1 MGAVTVTIAAEHPAL
16 AGHFPGAPI
25 LPGVL
30 LLDEMVCAV
39 EQDRSHAGTCWR
51 ISAAK
56 FVKPVRPGETL
67 ILEHEPLPNGSIRFS
82 ISSAG
87 QPVAHGVLVPANKL
101 AEASAAPRASG
112 AQWAGA
118 PERGSASL
126 LRIMIFLALRCG
138 RPVAH
143 RILHVI
149 AAYFFAFAP
158 GARRSAR
165 EYLRRVLGREP
176 SATDR
181 YRQVF
186 AFASTILDRLYL
198 VRERFGLFE
207 ISTEG
212 EELMHDLVARGS
224 GAFLLG
230 AHLGSFEIMSALG
243 RRRAGLR
250 VAMAMYEHNASRV
263 AAFFKAANPASVPEI
278 IALGHLE
285 AMLRIRDCLDQG
297 KFVGMLADRT
307 IADAPAQIVNF
318 LGRAALFP
326 SGPMRAAAVLRRP
339 VIFMTGLYRGG
350 NRYHVVFRQIA
361 DFSQPAP
368 AGREAAVRDAI
379 AHYVELLQAYC
390 RSDPYNWFN
399 FYDFWHG
406 ADARAEAAPRAGA

>member
-1 MGAVTVTIAAEHPAL
+1 MMTA
-16 AGHFPGAPI
+16 
-25 LPGVL
+25 
-30 LLDEMVCAV
+30 
-39 EQDRSHAGTCWR
+39 
-51 ISAAK
+51 
-56 FVKPVRPGETL
+56 KPVET
-67 ILEHEPLPNGSIRFS
+67 
-82 ISSAG
+82 SAG
-87 QPVAHGVLVPANKL
+87 
-101 AEASAAPRASG
+101 PRASA

-118 PERGSASL
+118 PERGSATL
-126 LRIMIFLALRCG
+126 LRIMVFLALRCG

-158 GARRSAR
+158 SARRSAR
-165 EYLRRVLGREP
+165 EYLRRALGREP
-176 SATDR
+176 SAIDR

-186 AFASTILDRLYL
+186 AFASTLLDRLYL
-198 VRERFGLFE
+198 VRERYGLFE

-212 EELMHDLVARGS
+212 EELMHDTVARGS

-230 AHLGSFEIMSALG
+230 SHLGSFEIMSALG
-243 RRRAGLR
+243 RRRPGPR
-250 VAMAMYEHNASRV
+250 VAMAMYQDNASRL
-263 AAFFKAANPASVPEI
+263 AAFFKAGNPDSAPEI

-285 AMLRIRDCLDQG
+285 AMLRIRDCLDEG

-326 SGPMRAAAVLRRP
+326 SGPMRAAAALRRP

-350 NRYHVVFRQIA
+350 NHYHVVFRQIA

-379 AHYVELLQAYC
+379 AHYVALLEGYC

-406 ADARAEAAPRAGA
+406 ADAPAEDAPGAGA

>member
-1 MGAVTVTIAAEHPAL
+1 MGAVTVTIDAQHPAL

-39 EQDRSHAGTCWR
+39 EQDRSHTGTRWR
-51 ISAAK
+51 IGAAK

-67 ILEHEPLPNGSIRFS
+67 TLEHEPLPNGSIRFH

-87 QPVAHGVLVPANKL
+87 HPVAHGVLVPAIKE
-101 AEASAAPRASG
+101 AQASAGPRASG

-118 PERGSASL
+118 PERGSATL

-158 GARRSAR
+158 SARRSAR

-176 SATDR
+176 SALDR

-186 AFASTILDRLYL
+186 AFASTILDRFYL
-198 VRERFGLFE
+198 VRERYGLFE

-212 EELMHDLVARGS
+212 EELMHDTVARGT

-243 RRRAGLR
+243 RRRTGLR

-263 AAFFKAANPASVPEI
+263 AAFFKAANPASAPEI

-307 IADAPAQIVNF
+307 IADAPAQVVNF

-326 SGPMRAAAVLRRP
+326 SGPMRAAAALRRP

-406 ADARAEAAPRAGA
+406 ADALAEAAPRAGA